1 MLITT
6 RMLNLRI
13 ISTLVENTFPDQYK
27 DGGSKDHL
35 HTRREHTKRSLI
47 YQTSLIQIIAFL
59 ISFDQSA
66 IKQKDPTSKNDA
78 GPLSYLILSLFFNR
92 SILLSSGG

>member
-1 MLITT
+1 M
-6 RMLNLRI
+6 
-13 ISTLVENTFPDQYK
+13 E
-27 DGGSKDHL
+27 DHL
-35 HTRREHTKRSLI
+35 HSRREHTKRSLI